1 MSLTSHRAVSFTL
14 EGRTSWRDNLG
25 MWIDPN
31 SWPGPKKASLNVE
44 LPRVNWLAVLLVVA
58 GVGVGVLIG
67 WLLDLLS

>member
-1 MSLTSHRAVSFTL
+1 
-14 EGRTSWRDNLG
+14 

-44 LPRVNWLAVLLVVA
+44 MPRVNWLVVLLIVTGA
-58 GVGVGVLIG
+58 GIGFLIA